1 MKTNNKWGNFSL
13 RKAAR
18 VSGQTRRED
27 QLSAWGCP
35 MFTRLISMIDDQGRV
50 SMKTSTVPARDPK
63 AN

>member
-1 MKTNNKWGNFSL
+1 MKTNIKLGNFSL

-18 VSGQTRRED
+18 VLGQTNRED

-35 MFTRLISMIDDQGRV
+35 MLIQLISMIDDLGRV
-50 SMKTSTVPARDPK
+50 SMKTSIVSAGDPK